1 MISQVPASGSRQFS
15 RGRMVTRQR
24 VGQIILVAATCMATL
39 AADQIRKEFKYN
51 VGPKAS
57 ISINNEYGPVTVKPS
72 GTNQILV
79 TAILQSNKVEVDQ
92 EQNGDR
98 VELQSHL
105 LPGASKDNARVEYQ
119 VQVPTDTSVTIH
131 SSDGP
136 VHAEQLRADLAVV
149 GDSAKVDVN
158 GIADAHVHVDTL
170 DGPVTLNNI
179 SNGHIEVSSVRGDV
193 IMNSV
198 TGPHVSVTSTSGKIH
213 YDGDFGVGGEYQ
225 LTSHTGD
232 IDALVP
238 ADASVEVTA
247 RSMRGAVENDFPLSP
262 KKHTAFLPQNG
273 RSFIGT
279 AGRAASSVVI
289 RTISGKIRFKKR

>member
-1 MISQVPASGSRQFS
+1 
-15 RGRMVTRQR
+15 MVTRQR
-24 VGQIILVAATCMATL
+24 VGLTLVVAASCMATL
-39 AADQIRKEFKYN
+39 AADQIRKDFKYT

-57 ISINNEYGPVTVKPS
+57 LSINNEYGPVSVKPS
-72 GTNQILV
+72 GTNQIIV

-105 LPGASKDNARVEYQ
+105 LPGASKDSARVEYQ
-119 VQVPTDTSVTIH
+119 VLVPSDTSVSIH

-136 VHAEQLRADLAVV
+136 VRAEQLRGDLNVV
-149 GDSAKVDVN
+149 GDGAKVEVNDV
-158 GIADAHVHVDTL
+158 ADAHVHVN
-170 DGPVTLNNI
+170 TLNGPITLTNI
-179 SNGHIEVSSVRGDV
+179 SNGHIEISSVRGDV
-193 IMNSV
+193 VMNSV
-198 TGPHVSVTSTSGKIH
+198 TGPHVAVMSTSGKIH
-213 YDGDFGVGGEYQ
+213 YDGDFGVGGEYE

-247 RSMRGAVENDFPLSP
+247 RSMRGTVENDFPLAL

-289 RTISGKIRFKKR
+289 RSISGKIRFKKR